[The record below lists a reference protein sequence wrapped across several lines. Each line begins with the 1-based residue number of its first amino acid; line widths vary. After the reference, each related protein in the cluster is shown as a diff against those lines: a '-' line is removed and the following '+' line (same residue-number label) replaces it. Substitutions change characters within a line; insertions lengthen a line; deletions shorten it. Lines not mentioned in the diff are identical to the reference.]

1 MKKTRLIILLIIILS
16 ITGCS
21 NKDVIKHKYYFKG
34 ESELWNV
41 YYQEKSVETFTKKN
55 GKLVYDRETEAK
67 LTAVY
72 KNELSELVQVKRI
85 EIGYEAGS
93 YKSILSEEYSGEGPY
108 SSSFVLN
115 SSDGLVA
122 NEDGVI
128 NVSISIDD
136 DTETF
141 ELNNVKK

>member
-1 MKKTRLIILLIIILS
+1 MKKIKLIILLIIILS
-16 ITGCS
+16 ITSCS

-55 GKLVYDRETEAK
+55 GKLNYDCETEAK
-67 LTAVY
+67 FTAVY
-72 KNELSELVQVKRI
+72 KNELSDLAEVKKI

-93 YKSILSEEYSGEGPY
+93 YKSTLGAEYSGEGPY
-108 SSSFVLN
+108 SRAFVIHSSG
-115 SSDGLVA
+115 GLVA

-128 NVSISIDD
+128 KVSIDD

-141 ELNNVKK
+141 ELKNIKK